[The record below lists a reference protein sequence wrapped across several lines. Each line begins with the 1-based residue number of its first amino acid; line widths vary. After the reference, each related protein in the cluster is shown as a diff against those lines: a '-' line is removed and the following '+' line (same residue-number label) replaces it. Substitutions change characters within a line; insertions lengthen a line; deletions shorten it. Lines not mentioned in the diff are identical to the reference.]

1 MCRVRVGFRK
11 FFGYTFLTHDTTLMG
26 LIIRS
31 SDIHAAGCYTT
42 TPIKKGTMVI
52 EYTGPLMTKDE
63 GDKRYEGREYTYLF
77 GMDDGREYTY
87 LFGMDDG
94 RVIDGHGMAACIN
107 HSCDPNCET
116 DEIDG
121 KLWIIAIRD
130 IKAGEELSYDYCLW
144 DGEEDDP
151 APCYCGAKTCR
162 GTMYSEE
169 EVERLEKAKKQSP
182 EKVLA

>member
-1 MCRVRVGFRK
+1 MRRPPVGFRK
-11 FFGYTFLTHDTTLMG
+11 FFSYTLGRTTTIPMG

-42 TPIKKGTMVI
+42 IPIKKGSMVI
-52 EYTGPLMTKDE
+52 EYTGPLISKDE

-77 GMDDGREYTY
+77 GMDDGR
-87 LFGMDDG
+87 
-94 RVIDGHGMAACIN
+94 VIDGHGMAAFIN

-121 KLWIIAIRD
+121 KLWIIALRD

-144 DGEEDDP
+144 DGEEEDP
-151 APCYCGAKTCR
+151 APCYCGAKNCR

-169 EVERLEKAKKQSP
+169 EVERLAKAKKESQR

>member
-1 MCRVRVGFRK
+1 
-11 FFGYTFLTHDTTLMG
+11 MG

-42 TPIKKGTMVI
+42 APIKNGTMVI
-52 EYTGPLMTKDE
+52 EYTGPLISKDE

-77 GMDDGREYTY
+77 GMDDGR
-87 LFGMDDG
+87 
-94 RVIDGHGMAACIN
+94 VIDGHGMAAFIN

-116 DEIDG
+116 DEVDG
-121 KLWIIAIRD
+121 KLWIIALRD

-151 APCYCGAKTCR
+151 APCYCGATNCR

-169 EVERLEKAKKQSP
+169 EVERLGKVKKDSQ
-182 EKVLA
+182 EKVPA

>member
-1 MCRVRVGFRK
+1 MRRAPVGFRK
-11 FFGYTFLTHDTTLMG
+11 SFSYTLGRTTTIPMG

-42 TPIKKGTMVI
+42 TLIKKGSMVI
-52 EYTGPLMTKDE
+52 EYTGPLISKDE

-77 GMDDGREYTY
+77 GMDDGR
-87 LFGMDDG
+87 
-94 RVIDGHGMAACIN
+94 VIDGHGMAAFIN

-121 KLWIIAIRD
+121 KLWIIALRD
-130 IKAGEELSYDYCLW
+130 IQAGEELSYDYCLW
-144 DGEEDDP
+144 DGEDDDP
-151 APCYCGAKTCR
+151 APCFCGAKSCR

-169 EVERLEKAKKQSP
+169 EVERLATSKKESQR

>member
-1 MCRVRVGFRK
+1 LDVARAGGIQKLV
-11 FFGYTFLTHDTTLMG
+11 FGILSGYYTDSMG

-42 TPIKKGTMVI
+42 APIKKGALVVQ
-52 EYTGPLMTKDE
+52 YTGPLITKDE
-63 GDKRYEGREYTYLF
+63 GDQRYE
-77 GMDDGREYTY
+77 GREYTY

-94 RVIDGHGMAACIN
+94 RVIDGHGMAAFIN

-121 KLWIIAIRD
+121 KLWIIALRD

-151 APCYCGAKTCR
+151 APCHCGAKSCR

-169 EVERLEKAKKQSP
+169 ELERLEKMKKESR
-182 EKVLA
+182 EKVPA

>member
-1 MCRVRVGFRK
+1 MDEGDRGWDSETGSAILLR
-11 FFGYTFLTHDTTLMG
+11 MG

-42 TPIKKGTMVI
+42 APIKKGTMII
-52 EYTGPLMTKDE
+52 EYTGPLMPKDE

-77 GMDDGREYTY
+77 A
-87 LFGMDDG
+87 MDDG
-94 RVIDGHGMAACIN
+94 RVIDGHGMAAFIS

-121 KLWIIAIRD
+121 KLWIIALRD
-130 IKAGEELSYDYCLW
+130 IKAGDELSYDYCLW

-151 APCYCGAKTCR
+151 APCYCGAKNCR

-169 EVERLEKAKKQSP
+169 EVERLVNEDA
-182 EKVLA
+182 

>member
-1 MCRVRVGFRK
+1 VARAGGIQKVVWVYFAG
-11 FFGYTFLTHDTTLMG
+11 TTPPFMG

-42 TPIKKGTMVI
+42 TPIKKGTMVV
-52 EYTGPLMTKDE
+52 EYTGPLITKDQ
-63 GDKRYEGREYTYLF
+63 GDKRYE
-77 GMDDGREYTY
+77 GREYTY

-94 RVIDGHGMAACIN
+94 RVIDGHGMAAFIN
-107 HSCDPNCET
+107 HCCDPNCET
-116 DEIDG
+116 DEIGG
-121 KLWIIAIRD
+121 KLWIIALRD

-151 APCYCGAKTCR
+151 APCYCGAKSCR

-169 EVERLEKAKKQSP
+169 EVERLAKVKKG
-182 EKVLA
+182 ETVHA